1 MKQNDIYSR
10 YSKHAFTWAF
20 QHLFDDGEI
29 SIRIYDDPEAIAR
42 MHRLCRQYE
51 RLQRPLPGLE
61 PAPVRPDIPAPSR
74 LPNEYSEASHNFW
87 GALACVGSLR
97 GLYLVADG
105 RGGYTATIKVTLPCG
120 KHVYRYGRLQH
131 PSGIEDMLHHT
142 VENDRWTPDRM

>member
-1 MKQNDIYSR
+1 MQQTNIYRR

-20 QHLFDDGEI
+20 QQLCDAGEG
-29 SIRIYDDPEAIAR
+29 SIRIYEDPEAIER

-51 RLQRPLPGLE
+51 SLQRPLPGLE
-61 PAPVRPDIPAPSR
+61 PTPDRPTIPAPASVS
-74 LPNEYSEASHNFW
+74 NEYTEASNNFW

-142 VENDRWTPDRM
+142 VENDRWSPDRM